1 MIIQK
6 LNSLFGKKTVEIFLI
21 TIGSFVVS
29 LGFNAFLF
37 PNKIVSGGI
46 NGLTIILFETF
57 HWSPSLVLYS
67 VNIVLLFLCYFILGK
82 EVFMKSIL
90 GSLLVPLFVSL
101 LHDMEPAT
109 KDPIL
114 ASIFGG
120 VTIGIGVGLVFLGNG
135 STGGTTLIAKIIQ
148 KYTQL
153 KLGLLTGF
161 CDGLVILSALFVFDI
176 QRVLY
181 AMIALYLTA
190 RVIDMVQVGPD
201 LSKNLFIIS
210 PKFEEI
216 RESLLHQQQTGVTY
230 LPVEGGHRLDQK
242 KMIMT
247 VIRDNDYT
255 KIKQAVLDID
265 PEAFMVISSANEVY
279 GKGFTLF
286 KD

>member
-6 LNSLFGKKTVEIFLI
+6 LNNLFGKKIVEIFLI
-21 TIGSFVVS
+21 TVGSFVVS

-82 EVFMKSIL
+82 EIFMKSVL

-101 LHDMEPAT
+101 LHDIGPAT
-109 KDPIL
+109 TDPIL

-210 PKFEEI
+210 PKYEEI
-216 RESLLHQQQTGVTY
+216 REALLHQQQTGITY

-255 KIKQAVLDID
+255 KIKQAVLEID

-286 KD
+286 RD

>member
-6 LNSLFGKKTVEIFLI
+6 LNSVFGKKIVEMFLI
-21 TIGSFVVS
+21 TLGSFVVS

-37 PNKIVSGGI
+37 PNRIVSGGI
-46 NGLTIILFETF
+46 NGLTIILFETL
-57 HWSPSLVLYS
+57 HWSPSIVLYS
-67 VNIVLLFLCYFILGK
+67 VNIVLLFLCFFILGK
-82 EVFMKSIL
+82 EVFMKSVL

-109 KDPIL
+109 TDPIL

-153 KLGLLTGF
+153 KLGLLTGL

-216 RESLLHQQQTGVTY
+216 REALLHQQQTGVTY

-255 KIKQAVLDID
+255 KIKQAILEID

-286 KD
+286 RD